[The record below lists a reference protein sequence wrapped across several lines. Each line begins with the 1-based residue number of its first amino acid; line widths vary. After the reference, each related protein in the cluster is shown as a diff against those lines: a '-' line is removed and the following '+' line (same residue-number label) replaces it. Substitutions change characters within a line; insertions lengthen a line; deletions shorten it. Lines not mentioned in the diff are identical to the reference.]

1 MTTSQPTA
9 EQQELI
15 GLLHSELSDLASYDL
30 SPLHSGDEEAK
41 NALLDELFSHLDNLG
56 HAARLVG
63 LLGVERV
70 CEHLKA
76 NFLIWQHQPWVDENS
91 ILMAGWCPLLIHY
104 LTSIG
109 SEQENTAVSQLVE
122 YVLDNRWPQGEHYEA
137 LQQAFSSSEIIADED
152 SPISQ
157 LPSFV
162 DEDMVSLAIDSDV
175 NRDLLNGLLQE
186 LPEHS
191 ASFSRAVAR
200 LVEEQDT
207 AALAIALRAA
217 HTVKGAANLVGIR
230 GLANLMHYTEDLLEL
245 IVKQSGA
252 VAQAS
257 VDLLEDTADALAS
270 ISEYLIGLGPKP
282 AQLIELLSRV
292 LTQLRQ
298 AYSGQWEYSS
308 QALIPSV

>member
-1 MTTSQPTA
+1 M
-9 EQQELI
+9 
-15 GLLHSELSDLASYDL
+15 
-30 SPLHSGDEEAK
+30 
-41 NALLDELFSHLDNLG
+41 LDELFSHLDNLG

-76 NFLIWQHQPWVDENS
+76 NFLIWQNQPWADEYS

-109 SEQENTAVSQLVE
+109 GEHENAAVSQLLE

-186 LPEHS
+186 LPDHS

-200 LVEEQDT
+200 LVEDRSVRFKHSGHVH
-207 AALAIALRAA
+207 LAVV
-217 HTVKGAANLVGIR
+217 T
-230 GLANLMHYTEDLLEL
+230 D
-245 IVKQSGA
+245 A
-252 VAQAS
+252 VAPLRDQV
-257 VDLLEDTADALAS
+257 VDRDPFAVGQDQPRNDFFAVVFADDAND
-270 ISEYLIGLGPKP
+270 
-282 AQLIELLSRV
+282 
-292 LTQLRQ
+292 
-298 AYSGQWEYSS
+298 
-308 QALIPSV
+308 